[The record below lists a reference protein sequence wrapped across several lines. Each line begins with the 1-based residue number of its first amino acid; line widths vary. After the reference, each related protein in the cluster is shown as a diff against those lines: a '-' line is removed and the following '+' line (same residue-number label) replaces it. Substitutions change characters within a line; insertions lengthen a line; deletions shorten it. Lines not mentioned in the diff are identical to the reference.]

1 MDSSTIFSVKA
12 LLISTGVVSIA
23 LFLKLSL
30 PVVIDE
36 IPIVWSSILSW
47 LQPPYLYFVLNAI
60 IIIIA
65 ASSKFHTKIDD
76 SDHQHQ
82 ANQIKVPLPSPVSM
96 DLPVVYAQNEVYNK
110 IEADDEIYRK
120 IEEPGEAYRKV
131 EEAVEELK
139 PVVEIEPE
147 AVAEKG
153 EDNEFVISRSTWTP
167 PRKVE
172 NEEFRFPDK
181 EKPLV
186 LSRFSNRKPAKASPE
201 GGKRALRVAKPKRQ
215 ETLESTWKAIT
226 DGRHV
231 PLTRHLKKSDTFEN
245 HNSHVAADSP
255 TCSPRQVIK
264 SETFRDRTN
273 YDSPSPV
280 SGGKLRKEASPSQD
294 ELNRRVEAFINKFN
308 QEMRLQR
315 QESLNQYME
324 MVNRGSH

>member
-1 MDSSTIFSVKA
+1 MGSSTSMILSVKA

-23 LFLKLSL
+23 MFLKLSL
-30 PVVIDE
+30 PVIINE
-36 IPIVWSSILSW
+36 TPIIWSSILSW

-65 ASSKFHTKIDD
+65 ASSKFHPKVDD
-76 SDHQHQ
+76 SDQLQHLDLT
-82 ANQIKVPLPSPVSM
+82 KVPVPNSPQL
-96 DLPVVYAQNEVYNK
+96 DLYAQNEMYRKLETEDV
-110 IEADDEIYRK
+110 IYRK
-120 IEEPGEAYRKV
+120 FENTEEVEEP
-131 EEAVEELK
+131 VEELK
-139 PVVEIEPE
+139 PVAEIKSEE
-147 AVAEKG
+147 DVAKK
-153 EDNEFVISRSTWTP
+153 DDDEFVISRSTWTP
-167 PRKVE
+167 TRKIE
-172 NEEFRFPDK
+172 KEEFRFPVT

-186 LSRFSNRKPAKASPE
+186 SSRFSNRKPVKASPE
-201 GGKRALRVAKPKRQ
+201 GGNRALRVAKPKRQ

-245 HNSHVAADSP
+245 HGSHATADSP
-255 TCSPRQVIK
+255 TYSPRHVKK
-264 SETFRDRTN
+264 SETFQDRTN
-273 YDSPSPV
+273 YNSPSPV

-324 MVNRGSH
+324 MVNRGCH